1 MRPNIKKRLALTLS
15 SAVCAVLLLA
25 SCGTEPSAPE
35 SSDAP
40 AQTQADAGA
49 LIETQEGGDI
59 QIFRSLTALTA
70 VVPVVLTGT
79 IQDIA
84 PGLTIVGSDEG
95 DEYQTRWEHAVVRVR
110 IDSVYK
116 SEGVEL
122 GGKFAYVVVPLGVQ
136 STDLSGKPLGDG
148 PSTIK
153 PISDLEKGLPTGTRV
168 VVATSVFSE
177 AAGYGNKYLN
187 ADVGSEPGAPLLHG
201 NHPQTFSIEDG
212 ATRQLSGWD
221 STTYDQATAELQK
234 TFG

>member
-1 MRPNIKKRLALTLS
+1 
-15 SAVCAVLLLA
+15 
-25 SCGTEPSAPE
+25 
-35 SSDAP
+35 
-40 AQTQADAGA
+40 
-49 LIETQEGGDI
+49 
-59 QIFRSLTALTA
+59 LTALTA

-79 IQDIA
+79 IQNIA

-136 STDLSGKPLGDG
+136 STDLSGKPLGEG
-148 PSTIK
+148 RSTIK
-153 PISDLEKGLPTGTRV
+153 PIGDLQKGLPAGTRV
-168 VVATSVFSE
+168 VVATDVFSE
-177 AAGYGNKYLN
+177 AGHGNKYLH
-187 ADVGSEPGAPLLHG
+187 ADAGAEPGAPLLHG
-201 NHPQTFSIEDG
+201 DSPQTFSIEDG
-212 ATRQLSGWD
+212 ATSQLSGWD

>member
-1 MRPNIKKRLALTLS
+1 MRLNMKKRLSLTLL
-15 SAVCAVLLLA
+15 SAACAVVLLA
-25 SCGTEPSAPE
+25 SCGTEPPARE

-40 AQTQADAGA
+40 AQTQADGDA
-49 LIETQEGGDI
+49 LIEVQEGGDT
-59 QIFRSLTALTA
+59 QTFRSLTALTA

-79 IQDIA
+79 IEDIA
-84 PGLTIVGSDEG
+84 PGLTVVASDEG

-122 GGKFAYVVVPLGVQ
+122 GGKFAYVVVPLGGQ
-136 STDLSGKPLGDG
+136 STDLSGEPIGEG

-153 PISDLEKGLPTGTRV
+153 PIGDLQEGLPAGTRV
-168 VVATSVFSE
+168 VVATDVFSG
-177 AAGYGNKYLN
+177 AGDGYKYVN
-187 ADVGSEPGAPLLHG
+187 ADAGAEPGAPLLHG
-201 NHPQTFSIEDG
+201 NSPQTFSIEDG

-221 STTYDQATAELQK
+221 STTYDQATAKLEK